1 MGARE
6 NHLVIF
12 VRAPQIGAVK
22 RRLAKDIGAFAAWQ
36 FYRRTTA
43 ELLRRVGDPRWRCW
57 LAVTPD
63 RLATGTRF
71 WGTRFWGAR
80 FRAGRYSGF
89 GQGPG
94 DLGRRMAAPV
104 RGLPPGPVVIIG
116 SDIPEL
122 RRGHVADA
130 FANLSTVD
138 FVFGPA
144 ADGGYWL
151 IGCKRRVMHEDLRR
165 TLFRGVRWSTRHALE
180 DTLAN
185 VPPHRSVALLETLHD
200 IDTGED
206 FVSWRERGVT

>member
-1 MGARE
+1 MGARQ

-22 RRLAKDIGAFAAWQ
+22 RRLAKDIGAYAAWQ

-43 ELLRRVGDPRWRCW
+43 DLLRRVGDPRWRCW

-63 RLATGTRF
+63 WLATGTRF
-71 WGTRFWGAR
+71 WGAPL
-80 FRAGRYSGF
+80 RAGRYSGF

-104 RGLPPGPVVIIG
+104 RDLPPGPVVIIG
-116 SDIPEL
+116 SDIPDL
-122 RRGHVADA
+122 RREHIADA
-130 FANLSTVD
+130 FAELSTAD

-151 IGCKRRVMHEDLRR
+151 VGCKRRSMHEDLRR
-165 TLFRGVRWSTRHALE
+165 TLFRGVRWSTRHVLE

-185 VPPHRSVALLETLHD
+185 VPRHRSVALLETLHD

-206 FVSWRERGVT
+206 FSAWRERCAK

>member
-1 MGARE
+1 M
-6 NHLVIF
+6 
-12 VRAPQIGAVK
+12 K
-22 RRLAKDIGAFAAWQ
+22 RRLAKDIGAYAAWQ
-36 FYRRTTA
+36 FYRRSSA
-43 ELLRRVGDPRWRCW
+43 ALLHRVGDPRWRCW

-63 RLATGTRF
+63 GLATGTRF
-71 WGTRFWGAR
+71 WGVRL
-80 FRAGRYSGF
+80 RAGRYSGF

-94 DLGRRMAAPV
+94 DLGRRMAAPLSE
-104 RGLPPGPVVIIG
+104 LPPGPVVIIG

-122 RRGHVADA
+122 RRKHIADA
-130 FANLSTVD
+130 FAELSTAD

-151 IGCKRRVMHEDLRR
+151 IGCKRRSMHEDLRR

-185 VPPHRSVALLETLHD
+185 VPRHRSVALLETLQD

-206 FVSWRERGVT
+206 FVAWRKRRPK

>member
-22 RRLAKDIGAFAAWQ
+22 RRLARDIGAFAAWQ
-36 FYRRTTA
+36 FYHRNSA
-43 ELLRRVGDPRWRCW
+43 ELLRRADDPRWRCW

-63 RLATGTRF
+63 GFVAGARF
-71 WGTRFWGAR
+71 WGPRFW
-80 FRAGRYSGF
+80 RAPFPGF
-89 GQGPG
+89 GQGRG
-94 DLGRRMAAPV
+94 DLGQRMAAPL
-104 RGLPPGPVVIIG
+104 RELPPGPVVIIG

-122 RRGHVADA
+122 RREHIAGA
-130 FANLSTVD
+130 FAKLSTAD

-151 IGCKRRVMHEDLRR
+151 VGCKRRSAHEDLRR

-185 VPPHRSVALLETLHD
+185 VPHHRSVALLETLHD

-206 FVSWRERGVT
+206 FIAWRKRGAN

>member
-1 MGARE
+1 MGARQ

-12 VRAPQIGAVK
+12 VRAPRIGAVK
-22 RRLAKDIGAFAAWQ
+22 RRLAKDIGAYAAWR
-36 FYRRTTA
+36 FYRFATA
-43 ELLRRVGDPRWRCW
+43 ALLRRAGDPRWRCW

-63 RLATGTRF
+63 GFASGPRF
-71 WGTRFWGAR
+71 WGTRFWG
-80 FRAGRYSGF
+80 GRYSGF
-89 GQGPG
+89 GQGQG

-104 RGLPPGPVVIIG
+104 RDLPPGPVVIIG
-116 SDIPEL
+116 SDIPDL
-122 RRGHVADA
+122 RREHIADA
-130 FANLSTVD
+130 FAALSAAD

-151 IGCKRRVMHEDLRR
+151 IGCKRRSMHEDLRR

-185 VPPHRSVALLETLHD
+185 VPPHRSVAFLETLHD

-206 FVSWRERGVT
+206 FAAWRKRRPK